1 MSKTSTEKTINGL
14 TAINGKVF
22 ACKVPTEQF
31 AYLDGMLHLLT
42 TEEKVDEASRLQDTL
57 KPLNELFDKIKKDIK
72 SEHNDFIEGFEAV
85 ATIKHKTIKR
95 FDSNKIDK
103 LCKELGI
110 DVDSLKTETKYPSL
124 SITSK
129 S

>member
-1 MSKTSTEKTINGL
+1 MSKTSTKKTVNGL

-31 AYLDGMLHLLT
+31 AYLDGLLHIISI
-42 TEEKVDEASRLQDTL
+42 EEKIDEALRLQDTL
-57 KPLNELFDKIKKDIK
+57 RPLNELFDKIKKDIK

-85 ATIKHKTIKR
+85 ATIKHKTMKK
-95 FDSNKIDK
+95 FDNNKIEK

-110 DVDSLKTETKYPSL
+110 DVDSLKTETNYRSL

>member
-1 MSKTSTEKTINGL
+1 MSKTSTKKTVNGL

-31 AYLDGMLHLLT
+31 EYIDGQLHVISI
-42 TEEKVDEASRLQDTL
+42 EEKIDEALRLQDTL
-57 KPLNELFDKIKKDIK
+57 RPLNELFDKIKKDIK

-85 ATIKHKTIKR
+85 ATIKHKTMKK
-95 FDSNKIDK
+95 FDNNKIEK

-110 DVDSLKTETKYPSL
+110 DVDSLKTETNYRSL

>member
-42 TEEKVDEASRLQDTL
+42 TEEKWTKRQDFKTL
-57 KPLNELFDKIKKDIK
+57 
-72 SEHNDFIEGFEAV
+72 
-85 ATIKHKTIKR
+85 
-95 FDSNKIDK
+95 SN
-103 LCKELGI
+103 L
-110 DVDSLKTETKYPSL
+110 
-124 SITSK
+124 
-129 S
+129 

>member
-1 MSKTSTEKTINGL
+1 MSKTSTKKTVNGL

-31 AYLDGMLHLLT
+31 EYLDGLLHVISI
-42 TEEKVDEASRLQDTL
+42 EEKIDEALRLQDTL
-57 KPLNELFDKIKKDIK
+57 RPLNELFDKIKKDIK

-85 ATIKHKTIKR
+85 ATIKHKTMKK
-95 FDSNKIDK
+95 FDNNKIEK
-103 LCKELGI
+103 LCKEFGI
-110 DVDSLKTETKYPSL
+110 DVDILKTETNYRSL

>member
-1 MSKTSTEKTINGL
+1 MSKTSTKKTVNGL

-31 AYLDGMLHLLT
+31 AYLDGLLHVISI
-42 TEEKVDEASRLQDTL
+42 EEKIDEALRLQDTL
-57 KPLNELFDKIKKDIK
+57 RPLNELFDKIKKDIK

-85 ATIKHKTIKR
+85 ATIKHKTMKK
-95 FDSNKIDK
+95 FDNNKIEK

-110 DVDSLKTETKYPSL
+110 DVDSLKTETNYRSL

>member
-1 MSKTSTEKTINGL
+1 MNKTSTKKTVNGL

-22 ACKVPTEQF
+22 TCKVPTEQF
-31 AYLDGMLHLLT
+31 AYLDGMLHVLT
-42 TEEKVDEASRLQDTL
+42 TEEKVDEALILQDTL

-72 SEHNDFIEGFEAV
+72 SEQNDFIEGSEAV
-85 ATIKHKTIKR
+85 ATIKYKKLKK
-95 FDSNKIDK
+95 FDSGKIEK

-110 DVDSLKTETKYPSL
+110 DVDSLKIETNYRSL

-129 S
+129 

>member
-1 MSKTSTEKTINGL
+1 M
-14 TAINGKVF
+14 
-22 ACKVPTEQF
+22 
-31 AYLDGMLHLLT
+31 
-42 TEEKVDEASRLQDTL
+42 
-57 KPLNELFDKIKKDIK
+57 NELFDKIKKDIK

-85 ATIKHKTIKR
+85 ATIKHKTMKR

>member
-42 TEEKVDEASRLQDTL
+42 TEGKSGRSGKTSRHSQT
-57 KPLNELFDKIKKDIK
+57 
-72 SEHNDFIEGFEAV
+72 FE
-85 ATIKHKTIKR
+85 
-95 FDSNKIDK
+95 
-103 LCKELGI
+103 
-110 DVDSLKTETKYPSL
+110 
-124 SITSK
+124 
-129 S
+129 

>member
-1 MSKTSTEKTINGL
+1 MSKTSTKKTVKGL

-31 AYLDGMLHLLT
+31 AYLDGLLHVISI
-42 TEEKVDEASRLQDTL
+42 EEKIDEALRLQDTL
-57 KPLNELFDKIKKDIK
+57 RPLNELFDKIKKDIK

-85 ATIKHKTIKR
+85 ATIKHKTMKK
-95 FDSNKIDK
+95 FDNNKIEK

-110 DVDSLKTETKYPSL
+110 DVDSLKTETNYRSL